1 MSKNGNADLR
11 KIKRAK
17 EEFLQLEKGDIT
29 HYISLINPEL
39 KRAYEQN
46 NIDLYVRLKIRAK
59 AAQEALNEVK
69 RPKP

>member
-69 RPKP
+69 